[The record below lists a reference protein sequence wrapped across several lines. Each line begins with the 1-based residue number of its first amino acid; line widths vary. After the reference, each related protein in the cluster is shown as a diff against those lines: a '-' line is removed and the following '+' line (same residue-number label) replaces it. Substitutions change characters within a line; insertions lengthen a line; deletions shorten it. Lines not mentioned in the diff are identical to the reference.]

1 MRISDWSSDVCSSDL
16 FPAGPAEGDRAV
28 DLVLDLDQRVQHHR
42 AALVEIDLERVHAR
56 VFARVGII
64 AIDLERL
71 DVLRFR
77 SGLVDLALLVDLR
90 VLGECE
96 FSHSSDTDQYTR
108 AVGLIYS
115 TSSVSVSL

>member
-1 MRISDWSSDVCSSDL
+1 MRRLPPTATRTDTRFPYTTL
-16 FPAGPAEGDRAV
+16 FRSV

-77 SGLVDLALLVDLR
+77 RGLVDLALLVDLR
-90 VLGECE
+90 VLGECD
-96 FSHSSDTDQYTR
+96 FSHSSDPDQ
-108 AVGLIYS
+108 
-115 TSSVSVSL
+115 